1 MPRHR
6 QERHSD
12 DNESIDSGEDDG
24 FPNIGDMAT
33 DFERAV
39 STGSAISFSR
49 RGEII
54 EIPSEADEHST
65 ARKLAIS
72 AGYFQRAGSDSND
85 VSIVERGRSN
95 LSVHRAYGWAKKLVR
110 SQYFAHFMV
119 VVVLLDAVLT
129 ASDIDARA
137 AGVDTPSAVLAG
149 SSVCLAL
156 YTVELLLQLA
166 VRGPRIFK
174 DWLTRLDVFIIGSGY
189 ADVFL
194 GMLLH
199 ADVLNSIGIVR
210 VLRLSRIVRLMQL
223 MRKNRSLRE
232 LRKLV
237 TMLATCFKTLLWSF
251 LFLSLVMT
259 GWAMLIVELINPYVL
274 QMQASHPFDNCEEC
288 KRSTTSV
295 MHANLMLFK
304 TVIAGDSWGLIAVP
318 MIESHPETAIIF
330 VGASLTL
337 VFGVLN
343 LIVAVVVD
351 TFAETRENDV
361 VNLAQEME
369 FSMEDDQQILKQ
381 IFRRIDTNNDG
392 ELTLEELLN
401 GARTDA
407 EFQSRLRVMDI
418 DEVDLQQFFDMIDLD
433 GSGSIEADEFVV
445 PLSRWV
451 HDSKTAPRFIKYN
464 LMRAMAQ
471 QEELLKYSHQHFA
484 AISENLQEIRCEL
497 RKGRRPF
504 AAAKPRRSSDP
515 PVVKRVSFDSES
527 SQVSIAS
534 GVPLEPKAKDTFP
547 ERAAGIMSDPNHSV
561 FHRKLDKLKADLE
574 LSLQVAMGQLD
585 ACFHEASLGLQSM
598 APTHTSPVHGED
610 GSPRRSLVRNSQ
622 ADGALDAMPNPASDL
637 ERGKVK
643 DAMPSKLSK
652 KATRGTEESELV
664 SGDLPPAGIHIRTM
678 EV

>member
-6 QERHSD
+6 QQRDPD
-12 DNESIDSGEDDG
+12 DNDSIDSGEDDG

-33 DFERAV
+33 DFDRAV

-54 EIPSEADEHST
+54 EIPSEADGDHLA

-72 AGYFQRAGSDSND
+72 AGYFQRAGSDSAD
-85 VSIVERGRSN
+85 VSIVERGRST
-95 LSVHRAYGWAKKLVR
+95 LSAHRAFGCAKKLVR
-110 SQYFAHFMV
+110 SRYFAHFMV

-129 ASDIDARA
+129 ASDIDSRA
-137 AGVDTPSAVLAG
+137 AGVDTPPAVLAG

-174 DWLTRLDVFIIGSGY
+174 DWLTRLDVFIIASGY

-194 GMLLH
+194 GMMLH
-199 ADVLNSIGIVR
+199 ADVLDSIGIVR

-274 QMQASHPFDNCEEC
+274 QMQASHPFSNCEEC
-288 KRSTTSV
+288 RRSTTSV

-392 ELTLEELLN
+392 ELTLDELLN

-433 GSGSIEADEFVV
+433 GSGSIEADEFVI

-484 AISENLQEIRCEL
+484 SISENLQEISREL

-504 AAAKPRRSSDP
+504 VAAKPRRSSDP
-515 PVVKRVSFDSES
+515 PVAKRVSFDSES
-527 SQVSIAS
+527 SQAS
-534 GVPLEPKAKDTFP
+534 NASVPESKAQDTLR
-547 ERAAGIMSDPNHSV
+547 ERAAGIMSDPHHSV
-561 FHRKLDKLKADLE
+561 FQRKLDKLKADLE
-574 LSLQVAMGQLD
+574 ISLQAAMGQLD
-585 ACFHEASLGLQSM
+585 ACFREASLGLQSM
-598 APTHTSPVHGED
+598 PPTLTSPVNGED

-622 ADGALDAMPNPASDL
+622 AEGAQDAIPNPASDL
-637 ERGKVK
+637 EHSKAK
-643 DAMPSKLSK
+643 DRMPSKLSK
-652 KATRGTEESELV
+652 KATGGIDESELV
-664 SGDLPPAGIHIRTM
+664 SGDPPLARVHIRTM

>member
-1 MPRHR
+1 
-6 QERHSD
+6 
-12 DNESIDSGEDDG
+12 
-24 FPNIGDMAT
+24 MAT

-72 AGYFQRAGSDSND
+72 AGYFQRAGSDSAD
-85 VSIVERGRSN
+85 VSTVARGRSN
-95 LSVHRAYGWAKKLVR
+95 LSVVIVYGWARKLVR
-110 SQYFAHFMV
+110 SRYFAHFMV

-137 AGVDTPSAVLAG
+137 AGVETPPAVLAG

-174 DWLTRLDVFIIGSGY
+174 DWLTRLDVLIIFSGY

-433 GSGSIEADEFVV
+433 GSGSIEADEFVI

-504 AAAKPRRSSDP
+504 AAAKSRRSSDP
-515 PVVKRVSFDSES
+515 PGV
-527 SQVSIAS
+527 VSIS
-534 GVPLEPKAKDTFP
+534 
-547 ERAAGIMSDPNHSV
+547 
-561 FHRKLDKLKADLE
+561 
-574 LSLQVAMGQLD
+574 
-585 ACFHEASLGLQSM
+585 
-598 APTHTSPVHGED
+598 
-610 GSPRRSLVRNSQ
+610 
-622 ADGALDAMPNPASDL
+622 
-637 ERGKVK
+637 
-643 DAMPSKLSK
+643 
-652 KATRGTEESELV
+652 
-664 SGDLPPAGIHIRTM
+664 
-678 EV
+678 